1 MNSSASEFLTE
12 LLHALKATGLIEW
25 LAVISGTVY
34 VILAALQN
42 PLCWPA
48 GIISS
53 ALYVGINFHI
63 GLNLDA
69 LLQVYY
75 CGVGVYGWWLWMQK
89 SSDKQQTLH
98 ISRMPG
104 KYWRLLAALCIPAAV
119 LFGYLQHRFTS
130 SPAPFADAA
139 LTVVSFAAT
148 WMTARKFLEN
158 WLIWIAAD
166 CCYIILYAQ
175 RGYPL
180 TSVLYLIF
188 TFTAVTG
195 FLLWRKQIHTS
206 NA

>member
-1 MNSSASEFLTE
+1 MNNPASTFFTEIMNAFLS
-12 LLHALKATGLIEW
+12 TGLVEW

-34 VILAALQN
+34 VLLAAFQN

-53 ALYVGINFHI
+53 ALYIKINFEI

-75 CGVGVYGWWLWMQK
+75 CGVGLYGWRIWMKKNTSQQK
-89 SSDKQQTLH
+89 ALP
-98 ISRMPG
+98 ISRMPLS
-104 KYWRLLAALCIPAAV
+104 YWKLLAALCTSTA
-119 LFGYLQHRFTS
+119 LLLGFLQQRYTA
-130 SPAPFADAA
+130 SPAPYADAA
-139 LTVVSFAAT
+139 LTAVSFAAT
-148 WMTARKFLEN
+148 WMTARKYIEN

-166 CCYIILYAQ
+166 CCYVFLYAQ

-180 TSVLYLIF
+180 TSVLFLIY

-195 FLLWRKQIHTS
+195 FLLWRKQIQTS
-206 NA
+206 NE